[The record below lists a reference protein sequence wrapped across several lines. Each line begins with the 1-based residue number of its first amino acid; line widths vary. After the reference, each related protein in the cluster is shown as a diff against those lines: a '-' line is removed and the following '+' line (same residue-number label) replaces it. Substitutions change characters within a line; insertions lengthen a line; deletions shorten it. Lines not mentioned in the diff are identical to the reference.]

1 MRKTLSILLLALVAL
16 AGYAQDVTI
25 DLTSGVKQQ
34 GDVSL
39 SYPFYDGA
47 GIYYERRDYYSL
59 QIKTTQKKIAH
70 IEFEG
75 ELSASNK
82 TADLE
87 VANGNGTLEVKSDG
101 ISRWEGL
108 AYEVKFQGCSSST
121 GYLVTTLRIWYEG
134 TPFTPTADSGSHGPT
149 PYLGGSS
156 ASSHYYAPAPTL
168 PKDGK
173 AVRMAF
179 IYPEKF
185 RNALQDYM
193 VWKTKQ
199 GYEVVEINADEVSR
213 NSGKTGEALALEIR
227 QQMMNMNPRP
237 AYILICG
244 DTDLVPK
251 FGPHVKHE
259 SGQTAATDFYYG
271 EFSGDLFAEAYVGRF
286 SADNETQ
293 LKAQMDKTKYMAM
306 IDPAEAGWLKHST
319 VVDGNAGDI
328 DTKTPLSY
336 VEAFPKQW
344 PENTVNKVYTASSVN
359 REIED
364 GASQVT
370 YAGHGNWSS
379 WDDYYSYNA
388 LQLNNKGK
396 YPVVMSLTCLTG
408 SYQYSCLGEEL
419 MRRTDAGAVAFI
431 GASRETYD
439 HDNFMLVGGGKNRG
453 YFEHLGYMRSLFHP
467 LEEDE
472 SQLSRTI
479 GEALNIAKFAVRV
492 AGEDRFRMNAEY
504 YILLG
509 DPTYQ
514 PYITTPSQMF
524 IEPASPSVAAGH
536 ALTVKTAPEAVVCIS
551 KGREIVAVALADKAG
566 NATLY
571 VPGLA
576 AAGNY
581 VLYSSAPAYNDL
593 ETTITITA
601 GDGVEELRPERNA
614 LPRVQH
620 TDVIDLNSAASA
632 LTADGRQFPTS
643 QPEAFSAGS
652 NAQYAL
658 WGATNLYEDTKQFV
672 DWLYKTEPMEL
683 GIYLRNKYDLCSLIT
698 TKTAGNAAYV
708 SVDWLNPCG
717 QTEILSVYGSKT
729 PYTSTSQAWTDGQ
742 NGNYLGEIRKGQNDA
757 LVIDG
762 EWPYILVRAENYD
775 FPAGEQND
783 VLFKSLTIGWNRLTS
798 GDVDGDGKVDL
809 HDINKLRYILA
820 NDQST
825 SNADVNGDGRIT
837 IADITALVSKLM
849 KK

>member
-1 MRKTLSILLLALVAL
+1 MKKTLGILLFLFVAIM
-16 AGYAQDVTI
+16 GYAQDVTI

-34 GDVSL
+34 EDISL
-39 SYPFYDGA
+39 VYSSFNGA
-47 GIYYERRDYYSL
+47 GIYYERHYTYSL
-59 QIKTTQKKIAH
+59 QIKSAQKRIAH

-75 ELSASNK
+75 LLSSSNK
-82 TADLE
+82 TADIE
-87 VANGNGTLEVKSDG
+87 VANNNGTLEVNSDG

-108 AYEVKFQGCSSST
+108 ANEVKFQGCSNTT
-121 GYLVTTLRIWYEG
+121 GYIVSTLRVWYEG
-134 TPFTPTADSGSHGPT
+134 TPFTPTPEGGKQEPT

-156 ASSHYYAPAPTL
+156 ANSHYYAPASTL

-199 GYEVVEINADEVSR
+199 GYEVVEINVDEVKAQS
-213 NSGKTGEALALEIR
+213 NKTAEALAMEIR
-227 QQMMNMNPRP
+227 QRMIDMNPRP
-237 AYILICG
+237 VYILICG
-244 DTDLVPK
+244 DTDLVPC
-251 FGPHVKHE
+251 FSPHVKHYE
-259 SGQTAATDFYYG
+259 GQTAATDFYYG

-286 SADNETQ
+286 SADNETD
-293 LKAQMDKTKYMAM
+293 LKAQMSKTMYMAM

-328 DTKTPLSY
+328 DTETPISF

-344 PENTVNKVYTASSVN
+344 PENTVNRVYSASSVN
-359 REIED
+359 REIEE
-364 GASQVT
+364 GSSQVT
-370 YAGHGNWSS
+370 YAGHGGIGS
-379 WDDYYSYNA
+379 WDNEFTSYYA
-388 LQLNNKGK
+388 RQLNNKGK

-419 MRRTDAGAVAFI
+419 MRRPDAGAVAFI
-431 GASRETYD
+431 GGSRETYD

-453 YFEHLGYMRSLFHP
+453 FFEHLGYMRSLFHP

-472 SQLSRTI
+472 SQISRTI

-492 AGEDRFRMNAEY
+492 SGENNFRMNAEY

-524 IEPASPSVAAGH
+524 IEPVSPSVAAGH
-536 ALTVKTAPEAVVCIS
+536 ALIVKTAPEAVVCIS
-551 KGREIVAVALADKAG
+551 KGREVVAVALADKTG

-571 VPGLA
+571 VPA
-576 AAGNY
+576 ATAAGDY

-601 GDGVEELRPERNA
+601 GDGEEELRPELNA
-614 LPRVQH
+614 LPRVQF
-620 TDVIDLNSAASA
+620 TDVVDLISAASS
-632 LTADGRQFPTS
+632 LVNDGRQFPTN
-643 QPEAFSAGS
+643 QPSAFAVGS
-652 NAQYAL
+652 PANYVI
-658 WGATNLYEDTKQFV
+658 WCATNLYEDYKPFV
-672 DWLYKTEPMEL
+672 EWNNIGSPV
-683 GIYLRNKYDLCSLIT
+683 GRGFYLRNRYPNCSFIT
-698 TKTAGNAAYV
+698 TKTAGNVAYV

-717 QTEILSVYGSKT
+717 QTEILSVYGSKM

-742 NGNYLGEIRKGQNDA
+742 NGTYLGEIRKGQNDT
-757 LVIDG
+757 LIINGD
-762 EWPYILVRAENYD
+762 WPYILIRAENYD

-783 VLFKSLTIGWNRLTS
+783 VLFKSLTIGWNRIGGGDIDAD
-798 GDVDGDGKVDL
+798 GDVDIDDVYALG
-809 HDINKLRYILA
+809 YILA
-820 NDQST
+820 NGYSASDT
-825 SNADVNGDGRIT
+825 DVNGDGRIT
-837 IADITALVSKLM
+837 IADIAALIKMLQ
-849 KK
+849 K